1 MEQPTTRDFLIHLT
15 QGNYQAAIDLADE
28 LQLEKELVY
37 KAQWTKCKESGK
49 IQHKQVGILK
59 LVQDDAWVS
68 GECLSTL
75 VEDGALQKDILIL
88 GQQRANTVTA
98 PLLATKTPDTKDK
111 VWLRTRF
118 YFIQYLDRLETF
130 IKIWPSIA
138 NQDTPFSKAYDQ
150 FRDCNLVA
158 QAIEYARLEH
168 HHALDAL
175 FMHHGNETL
184 PYRLFILSQIPET
197 ANPDRFVLP
206 HVTQQHEDKW
216 LEEPWRKPQDPVE
229 SDEIQKMI
237 HLDVPNYDEY
247 VKRLEEKIQATE
259 YPTSSKVIADWYM
272 NRAKAVDSIGLS
284 NNALEMSRYAQ
295 VMGVT
300 GIELQVAEYEWLCKY
315 VYVSR
320 PVQSIEDVVTLEKFR
335 EMSNEVILQGL
346 LSNTTDIVSDMMGL
360 ALPWVEVCRK
370 QRMDKQLNKDEKP
383 EMLLYRW
390 LLDQMEKRLD
400 LCCAVFEA
408 SKPTTPIED
417 RIIKDDLDLSRLILS
432 ITYLSQGPLE
442 YLVRMFEC
450 LPIFSDLDDGEESTD
465 PTDFRVFLNSS
476 GKEDTPIALFKA
488 LEPVGP
494 YGLTQMIDT
503 LQNHLGS
510 AEVLHRYHV
519 DIPPRWY
526 LEEQSIESQRQLC
539 TRMSSQAA
547 GGVESGGAQ
556 FNQDDD
562 WRELLDDMVRLH
574 DNGQGIFGKLEQ
586 PEILEIFFSSL
597 LRCGRKYF

>member
-1 MEQPTTRDFLIHLT
+1 
-15 QGNYQAAIDLADE
+15 
-28 LQLEKELVY
+28 
-37 KAQWTKCKESGK
+37 
-49 IQHKQVGILK
+49 
-59 LVQDDAWVS
+59 
-68 GECLSTL
+68 
-75 VEDGALQKDILIL
+75 
-88 GQQRANTVTA
+88 
-98 PLLATKTPDTKDK
+98 
-111 VWLRTRF
+111 
-118 YFIQYLDRLETF
+118 
-130 IKIWPSIA
+130 
-138 NQDTPFSKAYDQ
+138 
-150 FRDCNLVA
+150 
-158 QAIEYARLEH
+158 
-168 HHALDAL
+168 
-175 FMHHGNETL
+175 
-184 PYRLFILSQIPET
+184 
-197 ANPDRFVLP
+197 
-206 HVTQQHEDKW
+206 
-216 LEEPWRKPQDPVE
+216 
-229 SDEIQKMI
+229 
-237 HLDVPNYDEY
+237 
-247 VKRLEEKIQATE
+247 
-259 YPTSSKVIADWYM
+259 
-272 NRAKAVDSIGLS
+272 
-284 NNALEMSRYAQ
+284 
-295 VMGVT
+295 
-300 GIELQVAEYEWLCKY
+300 
-315 VYVSR
+315 
-320 PVQSIEDVVTLEKFR
+320 VQSIEDVVTLEKFR